1 MKSDLLEYYKKI
13 LIKHLDD
20 RVIKEDKIKSW
31 MNNILIEAQ
40 EYFINKYPNYDLFL
54 NIYVCPL
61 NVYFR
66 ANCSSISIIKTD
78 LAYSVSFKTDQLYSI
93 MWFFFYKNYNLTY
106 SLDDYEDEIIQK
118 GNEIIEKYLEGRKF
132 NYEKLINY
140 NNGIIEEH
148 LNFINT
154 KIKGLRCFCLNEIY
168 ENPIQ
173 YNYFF
178 KYLSYGKNIYSNILQ
193 IYTNES
199 LKCNHY
205 LFFFK

>member
-1 MKSDLLEYYKKI
+1 MCVKMDLDSAIPISNISIKEQMKSDLLEYYKKI

-78 LAYSVSFKTDQLYSI
+78 LAYSVSFKTDQYI
-93 MWFFFYKNYNLTY
+93 V
-106 SLDDYEDEIIQK
+106 
-118 GNEIIEKYLEGRKF
+118 
-132 NYEKLINY
+132 
-140 NNGIIEEH
+140 
-148 LNFINT
+148 
-154 KIKGLRCFCLNEIY
+154 
-168 ENPIQ
+168 
-173 YNYFF
+173 
-178 KYLSYGKNIYSNILQ
+178 
-193 IYTNES
+193 
-199 LKCNHY
+199 
-205 LFFFK
+205 